1 MRTDQWQR
9 SWLCAFGVA
18 LSFLTGCPGKL
29 EDKERFLVDAG
40 NLDEPDTAMPSE
52 AGVGMP
58 SEAGVGM
65 GMGACGDVPTRIFV
79 PTCGGTGCHSVTAP
93 QQGLDLASPGV
104 AARVVGVAAKV
115 CSGTL
120 ADPANPAGSLIYTKL
135 APTQSCGAPMPL
147 ARPPLS
153 DTDAAC
159 VLAWI
164 AAQ

>member
-1 MRTDQWQR
+1 MRTDRGQW

-40 NLDEPDTAMPSE
+40 NLDEPDT
-52 AGVGMP
+52 GMP
-58 SEAGVGM
+58 SEAGV

-79 PTCGGTGCHSVTAP
+79 PTCGGTGCHSATAP
-93 QQGLDLASPGV
+93 QQSLDLASPGV
-104 AARVVGVAAKV
+104 AARVVGVAAQV

>member
-1 MRTDQWQR
+1 MRTDR
-9 SWLCAFGVA
+9 CAYSWLCAFAVA

-29 EDKERFLVDAG
+29 EDKEAFLVDAG
-40 NLDEPDTAMPSE
+40 SLPDAGDATAPAE
-52 AGVGMP
+52 AGP
-58 SEAGVGM
+58 

-79 PTCGGTGCHSVTAP
+79 PTCGGTGCHSATAP
-93 QQGLDLASPGV
+93 QQDLDLASPGV
-104 AARVVGVAAKV
+104 ASRVVGVAAKV
-115 CSGTL
+115 CTGTL

-135 APTQSCGAPMPL
+135 APTQTCGAPMPL

-153 DTDAAC
+153 DADAAC